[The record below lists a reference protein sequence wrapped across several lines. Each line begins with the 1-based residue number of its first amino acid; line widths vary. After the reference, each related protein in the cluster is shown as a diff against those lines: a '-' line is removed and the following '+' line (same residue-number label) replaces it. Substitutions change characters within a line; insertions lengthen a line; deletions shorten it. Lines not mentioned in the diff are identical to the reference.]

1 MAGENKAVAAG
12 AENGAAPKKS
22 PLKLILIIGMV
33 LVLGAG
39 GFIGWQ
45 MFSKG
50 KKADTPAGV
59 EAIPERLTEG
69 MSIMCPLK
77 SFIVN
82 LADKSGLGRRYLKI
96 TMELEVASEKGK
108 ELVDKQTAKLR
119 DSILF
124 VLSSLSYDEINSTGG
139 KMRLKRS
146 LLSRIKQTLGADVVR
161 KVYFVEFVVQ

>member
-45 MFSKG
+45 MFSRGKG
-50 KKADTPAGV
+50 TEAAARV
-59 EAIPERLTEG
+59 ETVPESLAEE

-96 TMELEVASEKGK
+96 TMELEVANEKGK
-108 ELVDKQTAKLR
+108 ELVEKQNAKLR
-119 DSILF
+119 DSILI

-146 LLSRIKQTLGADVVR
+146 LLSRIKQTLRADVVR